1 MSVGVYTMK
10 LSLNAETAN
19 VLVQED
25 KELVLKV
32 NWN

>member
-10 LSLNAETAN
+10 LSLNAEMAN
-19 VLVQED
+19 VLVQGD
-25 KELVLKV
+25 KELMLKV